1 LGAIIDL
8 DTAGSVL
15 DAAALGLLGLGLIGV
30 LVKRLEM
37 AIAFLAVQGVVLG
50 VASGVAAMAEM
61 QWRAWAAF
69 AVAALVKAVAIP
81 VLLWFMLGR
90 VTIHHDVETVVAV
103 KLAFPLAVALAALAY
118 WVMQPL
124 STAAA
129 IGAHGFDAPNA
140 LPAALALLL
149 LGLFTMA
156 TRKGALTQVIGLVTM
171 ENGIY
176 LGGVVATGGLPIV
189 VEIGIAMDVLT
200 GAALLALV
208 AHEINR
214 LTSGTN
220 IDRLRSLRG

>member
-1 LGAIIDL
+1 
-8 DTAGSVL
+8 
-15 DAAALGLLGLGLIGV
+15 
-30 LVKRLEM
+30 
-37 AIAFLAVQGVVLG
+37 
-50 VASGVAAMAEM
+50 
-61 QWRAWAAF
+61 
-69 AVAALVKAVAIP
+69 
-81 VLLWFMLGR
+81 MLGR